1 MARPKRPD
9 WHATKARLVLAALL
23 RIGWRIKRQK
33 GSHRT
38 MGRPGWPDYVFA
50 YHDKVEIG
58 SVALAKLGKKTGLR
72 PEDL

>member
-1 MARPKRPD
+1 M
-9 WHATKARLVLAALL
+9 

-38 MGRPGWPDYVFA
+38 LVRPGWANYIFA
-50 YHDKVEIG
+50 YHDNVEIG
-58 SVALAKLGKKTGLR
+58 PIALKLLAEKTALK

>member
-1 MARPKRPD
+1 MPARSSWRGAKS
-9 WHATKARLVLAALL
+9 RLVIAALL

-38 MGRPGWPDYVFA
+38 LARAGWPDYVFA

-58 SVALAKLGKKTGLR
+58 PVALAKLGKKAGLR

>member
-1 MARPKRPD
+1 MQWPSA
-9 WHATKARLVLAALL
+9 KAKTALAALV

-38 MGRPGWPDYVFA
+38 LTRAGWPDYVFA

-58 SVALAKLGKKTGLR
+58 SVALKKLGKKTGLK